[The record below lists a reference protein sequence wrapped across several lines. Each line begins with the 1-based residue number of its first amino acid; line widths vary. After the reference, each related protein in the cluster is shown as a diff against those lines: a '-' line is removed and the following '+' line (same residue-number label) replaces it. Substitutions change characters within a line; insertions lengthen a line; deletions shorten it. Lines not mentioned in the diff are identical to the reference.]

1 MKEFNKE
8 RFEVLIAKC
17 SKWSKDRNIIKGS
30 TALDQSIMLVEELG
44 ELATGIRKDNKALII
59 DAIGDIVVVLNGM
72 CLQLTKEN
80 LSAYSKHIYGTEQ
93 TEFCIKQ
100 DLAALCKSIS
110 ILKTGVKNN
119 PYRVL
124 VSKIHNVL
132 ADLNYLCIRLDIT
145 LDECLEQAYNEI
157 KDRKGIM
164 FNGSF
169 IKSSD
174 KDYTQI
180 CRLVAGSIAPNG
192 NIIK

>member
-1 MKEFNKE
+1 MKFNKE

-17 SKWSKDRNIIKGS
+17 SKWSEDRNIIKGS
-30 TALDQSIMLVEELG
+30 TAIDQSVMLVEELG
-44 ELATGIRKDNKALII
+44 ELGTGIRKNNKELII

-72 CLQLTKEN
+72 CLQLTKED
-80 LSAYSKHIYGTEQ
+80 LQAYSKYIYGTDQ

-100 DLAALCKSIS
+100 DLASLCKSVAV
-110 ILKTGVKNN
+110 LNTGLSNN
-119 PYRVL
+119 PNRVL
-124 VSKIHNVL
+124 KDKIHNVL
-132 ADLNYLCIRLDIT
+132 ADLNYICIRLD
-145 LDECLEQAYNEI
+145 LSLSECLEHSYNEI

-180 CRLVAGSIAPNG
+180 CRMVAGSIAPNG
-192 NIIK
+192 NIIQ